1 MENNNVELTGK
12 IAKFPKNTK
21 AVKALRFLENIRVN
35 PKKLWYIIIEDQD
48 TNLKL
53 VKYNRNN
60 NVDLNEY
67 TMKLKKYY
75 IEKYKLDEQ
84 ILEQIKFINVVSE
97 DDFSLIKNIPKIMIG
112 EKTLISVI
120 TNDLIKLLSE

>member
-21 AVKALRFLENIRVN
+21 AVKALSFLENIKVN
-35 PKKLWYIIIEDQD
+35 PKKLWYIIIEDQATD
-48 TNLKL
+48 LKL

-60 NVDLNEY
+60 NINLNEY
-67 TMKLKKYY
+67 TTKLKKYY
-75 IEKYKLDEQ
+75 MEKFKDENT
-84 ILEQIKFINVVSE
+84 LLKKIKSINVISE
-97 DDFSLIKNIPKIMIG
+97 QDFSLIKNIPNVMIG